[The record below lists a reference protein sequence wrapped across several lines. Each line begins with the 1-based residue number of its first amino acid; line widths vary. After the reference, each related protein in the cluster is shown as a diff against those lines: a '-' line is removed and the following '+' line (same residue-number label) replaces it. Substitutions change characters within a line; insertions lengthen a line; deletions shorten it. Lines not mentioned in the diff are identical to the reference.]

1 MIDYDADLVEEE
13 LDRRLNMEFDWKR
26 RPYAIGTSLVYHGHI
41 IFDTVPWQSVEN
53 FQSVREQWTEY
64 QKKNPICIKSPDDY
78 ERFALYADSVLS
90 LSEQDRKY
98 LPSNDPDLARLRQTL
113 CRAWHRNALGLTQDI
128 TVEYDN
134 RIRKVDFAEAF
145 AKIMSQCGIE
155 TSRFDVE
162 NAKRKNRL
170 AMNAC
175 PRTKRCIDAV
185 NKIKQ
190 FYPKLDS
197 EGIFTKASAPQL
209 LLTTSSASES
219 LFVSKAANLCRS
231 SERT

>member
-1 MIDYDADLVEEE
+1 MPYPTIMKTVQYQSEYICNLFFQRTPEDRIASKSLTGIRDMIDYDADLVEEE

-113 CRAWHRNALGLTQDI
+113 CRAWHRNALGLTKISQLNMI
-128 TVEYDN
+128 IVSEKLILQ
-134 RIRKVDFAEAF
+134 RPSRK
-145 AKIMSQCGIE
+145 SCH
-155 TSRFDVE
+155 
-162 NAKRKNRL
+162 NA
-170 AMNAC
+170 
-175 PRTKRCIDAV
+175 V
-185 NKIKQ
+185 
-190 FYPKLDS
+190 
-197 EGIFTKASAPQL
+197 
-209 LLTTSSASES
+209 
-219 LFVSKAANLCRS
+219 
-231 SERT
+231 